1 MKHYDYMSVRSR
13 YERECRCMYGKFG
26 WEYVRDKSER
36 GGRYSFRRGSDI
48 PDRSRL
54 EELQR
59 SGDELAERIDR
70 IRGRC
75 RTLGHAAGVVVAAI
89 GLSAACAG
97 MSALMRGSA
106 VNIAVGSAV
115 CAVGAMTA
123 LLSFAVSRS
132 VRAAALAATRSKR
145 AEFAAALSD
154 ISAEAEK
161 LGYSGRVL

>member
-26 WEYVRDKSER
+26 WEYVRDKSGR

-89 GLSAACAG
+89 GLTAACAG
-97 MSALMRGSA
+97 MSALMP
-106 VNIAVGSAV
+106 
-115 CAVGAMTA
+115 
-123 LLSFAVSRS
+123 
-132 VRAAALAATRSKR
+132 ALAATRSKR